1 MPLVWHLVASE
12 RGILGGCFT
21 TTSKTNRKEGGSQKQ
36 IKKDP
41 HISCE
46 CRKYVSLNNLIK
58 YVLFNFMFILYH
70 ILTLKPSPKL

>member
-1 MPLVWHLVASE
+1 MPLVWHLVATE
-12 RGILGGCFT
+12 RGISGGCFT
-21 TTSKTNRKEGGSQKQ
+21 TTSKKIGRREGLKKQ

-70 ILTLKPSPKL
+70 ILTLKPSLKL